1 VPSNCQSESFRRL
14 AKDALSTGPELHAY
28 CRTARFKDLAA
39 YYVALDVLP
48 GATGLF
54 GQRFGKHPELP
65 DRHFEVTANREHDIT
80 GSVCLTAFYPAQ
92 IEVAIPERSRQ
103 TGL

>member
-1 VPSNCQSESFRRL
+1 LAQSS
-14 AKDALSTGPELHAY
+14 
-28 CRTARFKDLAA
+28 FKDLT
-39 YYVALDVLP
+39 VCDVTLDVLL
-48 GATGLF
+48 GAIGLF

-65 DRHFEVTANREHDIT
+65 DRHFEVTANREHDIA

-92 IEVAIPERSRQ
+92 IEVAIPKRSRQ